1 MHNQRDKVHQDDLHN
16 RTRDNYRANECHII
30 IGLAE
35 KTSSVV
41 LMGCSYNGNYIGL
54 LNRL

>member
-41 LMGCSYNGNYIGL
+41 LMGCSYNGFITSDC
-54 LNRL
+54 